1 MHNEGTAR
9 ERPAHVVVRSA
20 AVERD
25 VRFGEVPLDERA
37 LRQAGEVAAALP
49 RASLHYLAPS
59 ERCEKTVRAL
69 RWDVVTVE
77 PALRDMDMGRWA
89 GRTLGEVAEGESD
102 GLAAW
107 TTDPEA
113 APHGGESVSQVCERV
128 AVWLDGLPVD
138 AGRVLAVA
146 EQSVVRA
153 AVVGA
158 LGMPRALFWRIDVP
172 PLAAVHLTCRNGRWN
187 LRMVVLSAVRNWE
200 ET

>member
-1 MHNEGTAR
+1 MN
-9 ERPAHVVVRSA
+9 VRLTLLCAPA

-25 VRFGEVPLDERA
+25 VRFGEAPLDERA
-37 LRQAGEVAAALP
+37 LRRAGEMAAALP
-49 RASLHYLAPS
+49 RASLHYSAPS
-59 ERCEKTVRAL
+59 ERCERTARAL

-89 GRTLGEVAEGESD
+89 GRTLGEVAERESD

-107 TTDPEA
+107 TTDLEA
-113 APHGGESVSQVCERV
+113 APHGGESVSEVCERV
-128 AVWLDGLPVD
+128 AVWLDGLPAD

-172 PLAAVHLTCRNGRWN
+172 PLAAVQLTGRNGRWN
-187 LRMVVLSAVRNWE
+187 LRMEVLSAVRNWE
-200 ET
+200 EN